1 MAFFFFFFLLR
12 GMMFAFSIDS
22 AFLFKLYCL
31 FFFFSFADLGV
42 HVWSSWVMDQPM
54 LCFERST
61 VQGCLYMF
69 DLDVTFGFADEA
81 NC

>member
-1 MAFFFFFFLLR
+1 MAFFFFFFFLR